1 MVKFFSPQVTK
12 TANGKYQYSIRY
24 RDPSFDGVR
33 KKSLVIKNNSSY
45 AKNHADLIV
54 KQKIRASLGLS
65 GQQPITFGNLSQKY
79 FGTLEKRGNAY
90 KTRLS
95 YRSHLNKINEV
106 FGKQMVSTITTIQ
119 INKFLDNLLYE
130 KNLSNK
136 TVHSYRALLNNV
148 FSYAKQFGYIKT
160 NPMVDVKIN
169 YKDESHKN
177 NYRAE
182 NWYLTDDEM
191 DKIIRDCNEMHRPDY
206 RDFILWLYLTGMR
219 IGEGGAILVDDI
231 IQKDGIFFCKINGT
245 LIKIVGQGYVKQPF
259 TKTKSSMREIALPQQ
274 AVALYLDNKKG
285 KNKKDY
291 LFTNKRTGNPFSTGS
306 INPVLKSICKRK
318 NIDKPITAHIF
329 RHTHVSKLSE
339 LGYPLDVIS
348 KRVGHEN
355 DKITREIYLHIT
367 NRKAKKYNEMIS
379 GLNFPK

>member
-12 TANGKYQYSIRY
+12 TSNGKYQYSIRY
-24 RDPSFDGVR
+24 RDPSFDGIR

-65 GQQPITFGNLSQKY
+65 EQQPITFSSLSQKY

-148 FSYAKQFGYIKT
+148 LSYAKQFGYIKT

-191 DKIIRDCNEMHRPDY
+191 GKIIRDCNEMHRPDY

-219 IGEGGAILVDDI
+219 IGEGGAIQVDNI
-231 IQKDGIFFCKINGT
+231 TQKDDIFFCQINGT
-245 LIKIVGQGYVKQPF
+245 LIRVVGQGYVKQPF

-274 AVALYLDNKKG
+274 AVDLYLENKKG

-306 INPVLKSICKRK
+306 INPVLKSICKRQ

>member
-12 TANGKYQYSIRY
+12 TSNGKYQYSIRY

-95 YRSHLNKINEV
+95 YRSQLNKINEV

-191 DKIIRDCNEMHRPDY
+191 SKIVRDCNEMHRPDY

-219 IGEGGAILVDDI
+219 IGEGGAIQVDNI
-231 IQKDGIFFCKINGT
+231 TQKDDMFFCQIDGT

-274 AVALYLDNKKG
+274 AVDLYLDNKKG

-291 LFTNKRTGNPFSTGS
+291 LFTNKRTGNPFSTGT
-306 INPVLKSICKRK
+306 INPVLKSICKRQ

>member
-12 TANGKYQYSIRY
+12 TSNGKYQYSIRY

-191 DKIIRDCNEMHRPDY
+191 DKIIRDCFLMERPDY
-206 RDFILWLYLTGMR
+206 RDLILWLYLTGMR
-219 IGEGGAILVDDI
+219 IGEGGAIQVDNI
-231 IQKDGIFFCKINGT
+231 TQKDDIFFCQIDGT

-274 AVALYLDNKKG
+274 AVDLYLDNKKS

-291 LFTNKRTGNPFSTGS
+291 LFTNKRTGNPFSTGT
-306 INPVLKSICKRK
+306 INPVLKSICKRQ

>member
-12 TANGKYQYSIRY
+12 TSNGKYQYSIRY

>member
-1 MVKFFSPQVTK
+1 MVKFFSPQITK
-12 TANGKYQYSIRY
+12 TSNGKYQYSIRY

-65 GQQPITFGNLSQKY
+65 GQQPITFSSLSQKY

-160 NPMVDVKIN
+160 NPMLDVKIN

-177 NYRAE
+177 NYRAD

-191 DKIIRDCNEMHRPDY
+191 DKII
-206 RDFILWLYLTGMR
+206 
-219 IGEGGAILVDDI
+219 
-231 IQKDGIFFCKINGT
+231 
-245 LIKIVGQGYVKQPF
+245 
-259 TKTKSSMREIALPQQ
+259 S
-274 AVALYLDNKKG
+274 
-285 KNKKDY
+285 
-291 LFTNKRTGNPFSTGS
+291 
-306 INPVLKSICKRK
+306 
-318 NIDKPITAHIF
+318 F
-329 RHTHVSKLSE
+329 R
-339 LGYPLDVIS
+339 
-348 KRVGHEN
+348 
-355 DKITREIYLHIT
+355 
-367 NRKAKKYNEMIS
+367 
-379 GLNFPK
+379 

>member
-1 MVKFFSPQVTK
+1 MVKFFSPQVTR
-12 TANGKYQYSIRY
+12 TSNGKYQYSIRY
-24 RDPSFDGVR
+24 RDPSFDGIR

-90 KTRLS
+90 KTRLA
-95 YRSHLNKINEV
+95 YHSHLNKINEV

-245 LIKIVGQGYVKQPF
+245 LIKIVGQGYIKQPF

-274 AVALYLDNKKG
+274 AVDLYLDNRKG

-291 LFTNKRTGNPFSTGS
+291 LFTNKRTGNPFSTGT
-306 INPVLKSICKRK
+306 INPVLKSICKRQ

-355 DKITREIYLHIT
+355 DKITRQIYLHIT

-379 GLNFPK
+379 ELNFPK

>member
-12 TANGKYQYSIRY
+12 TSNGKYQYSIRY
-24 RDPSFDGVR
+24 RDPSFDGIR

-95 YRSHLNKINEV
+95 YRSQLNKINEV

-119 INKFLDNLLYE
+119 VNKFLDNLLYE

-148 FSYAKQFGYIKT
+148 LSYAKQFGYIKT

-219 IGEGGAILVDDI
+219 IGEGGAIQVDNI
-231 IQKDGIFFCKINGT
+231 TQKDDIFFCQINGT
-245 LIKIVGQGYVKQPF
+245 LIRVVGQGYVKQPF

-274 AVALYLDNKKG
+274 AVDLYLENKKG

-306 INPVLKSICKRK
+306 INPVLKSICKRQ

-367 NRKAKKYNEMIS
+367 NRKAEKYNEMIS

>member
-12 TANGKYQYSIRY
+12 TSNGKYQYSIRY
-24 RDPSFDGVR
+24 RDPSFDGIR

-65 GQQPITFGNLSQKY
+65 EQQPITFSSLSQKY

-219 IGEGGAILVDDI
+219 IGEGGAIQVDDI
-231 IQKDGIFFCKINGT
+231 IQKDDIFFCKINGT

-259 TKTKSSMREIALPQQ
+259 TKTKSSMRDIALPQQ
-274 AVALYLDNKKG
+274 AVDLYLDNKKG

-291 LFTNKRTGNPFSTGS
+291 LFTNKRTGNPFSTGT
-306 INPVLKSICKRK
+306 INPVLKSICKRQ

>member
-12 TANGKYQYSIRY
+12 TSNGKYQYSIRY
-24 RDPSFDGVR
+24 RDPSFDGIR

-65 GQQPITFGNLSQKY
+65 GQQPITFSNLSQKY

-130 KNLSNK
+130 RNLSNK

-160 NPMVDVKIN
+160 NPMLDVKIN

-191 DKIIRDCNEMHRPDY
+191 SKIVRDCNEMHRPDY

-219 IGEGGAILVDDI
+219 IGEGGAIQVDNI
-231 IQKDGIFFCKINGT
+231 TQKDDIFFCQIDGT

-274 AVALYLDNKKG
+274 AVDLYLDNKKG

-306 INPVLKSICKRK
+306 INPVLKSICKRQ

>member
-12 TANGKYQYSIRY
+12 TSNGKYQYSIRY

-95 YRSHLNKINEV
+95 YRSQLNKINEV
-106 FGKQMVSTITTIQ
+106 FAKQMVSTITTIQ

-219 IGEGGAILVDDI
+219 IGEGGAIQVDNI
-231 IQKDGIFFCKINGT
+231 TQKDDMFFCQIDGT

-274 AVALYLDNKKG
+274 AVDLYLDNKKG

-306 INPVLKSICKRK
+306 INPVLKSICKRQ

-355 DKITREIYLHIT
+355 DKITRKIYLHIT

>member
-12 TANGKYQYSIRY
+12 TSNGKYQYSIRY

-45 AKNHADLIV
+45 ARNHADLIV
-54 KQKIRASLGLS
+54 KQRIKASLGQV
-65 GQQPITFGNLSQKY
+65 GQQPITFSNLSLKY

-90 KTRLS
+90 KTRAT
-95 YRSHLNKINEV
+95 YRSQLNKINDT
-106 FGKQMVSTITTIQ
+106 FGTQMVSTITTIQ
-119 INKFLDNLLYE
+119 INKFLDSLLY
-130 KNLSNK
+130 KHDLSNK
-136 TVHSYRALLNNV
+136 TVHGYRALLNNV
-148 FSYAKQFGYIKT
+148 FSYAKQFGYIKAD
-160 NPMVDVKIN
+160 PMLDVKIN

-191 DKIIRDCNEMHRPDY
+191 SKIILDCNEMHRPDY

-219 IGEGGAILVDDI
+219 IGEGGAIQVDDV
-231 IQKDGIFFCKINGT
+231 IQKDNIFFCKIDGT
-245 LIKIVGQGYVKQPF
+245 LIRIVGQGYVKQPF

-274 AVALYLDNKKG
+274 AVDLYFSNKNG

-291 LFTNKRTGNPFSTGS
+291 LFTNKRTGNPFTTGTL
-306 INPVLKSICKRK
+306 NPVLKSICKRQ

-367 NRKAKKYNEMIS
+367 NQKAKKYNEMIRDF
-379 GLNFPK
+379 NFPE